1 MAREENRALQQ
12 EVQQLRMHAP
22 GHRGSYSA
30 APPPPPPASGPPPGA
45 YQVDPYAN
53 SRNELPPIR
62 SVAAGPLPPAPE
74 GMTGVQYE
82 GSRPPSFRSERP

>member
-1 MAREENRALQQ
+1 MLRQENQALKA
-12 EVQQLRMHAP
+12 ELHQLRMQTP

-30 APPPPPPASGPPPGA
+30 APPPPPGPPSGPYP
-45 YQVDPYAN
+45 VDPYAN
-53 SRNELPPIR
+53 ARTELPPLR
-62 SVAAGPLPPAPE
+62 SLGAAPLAPAPE